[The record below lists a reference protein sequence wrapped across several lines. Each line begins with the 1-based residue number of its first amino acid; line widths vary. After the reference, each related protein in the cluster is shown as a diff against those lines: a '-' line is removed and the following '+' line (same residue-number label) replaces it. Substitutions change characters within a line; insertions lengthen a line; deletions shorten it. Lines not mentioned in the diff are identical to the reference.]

1 MPGRSRG
8 RPQLYSGSVARFPNR
23 VEFPVVSSPPFQDY
37 IASRYL
43 WLLSALRRISAAWG
57 SLLRACLHLKP
68 HVATH
73 FRSLQVIWPASLNLS
88 PPAPR
93 IDTLIQSPK
102 PLAEASPYM
111 RRFIS
116 PVFGLLSLATG
127 SLSANIAVSTLANV
141 AILQCGEVTFSWTGG
156 EGPYIVAS
164 SDRILTPID
173 LAGTNI
179 VEVGVELNS
188 YTVLVNYPAGTTAY
202 FTVSDGFEDS
212 GSTDTFTIHAVASPR
227 SDSVGNP
234 TSDSGPTSGPL
245 PTSAGDDTTS
255 STKSSTNIGPI
266 AGGAAGGG
274 AVVVLLIGLCW
285 WMVKRRNRASTTA
298 SPKVLESAGPT
309 EKAVSV
315 LTKRAPPMQ
324 QADTDVT
331 KVDLQPSVEL
341 YGHKIG
347 TPSSAALLPPES
359 VAYNEQTPVRT
370 MVNNANPEIHED
382 RLWAEEQGRTRT
394 TFTSDSKTVMSWEP
408 AGAQGSTSGSTAGP
422 SHGQELEQR
431 LRALERRVTSVDEA
445 PPPSYDDKS

>member
-1 MPGRSRG
+1 
-8 RPQLYSGSVARFPNR
+8 
-23 VEFPVVSSPPFQDY
+23 
-37 IASRYL
+37 
-43 WLLSALRRISAAWG
+43 
-57 SLLRACLHLKP
+57 
-68 HVATH
+68 
-73 FRSLQVIWPASLNLS
+73 
-88 PPAPR
+88 
-93 IDTLIQSPK
+93 
-102 PLAEASPYM
+102 M

-127 SLSANIAVSTLANV
+127 SLSANIAVTLYAPFSV
-141 AILQCGEVTFSWTGG
+141 SFHLTISITMIVPAGQTSPFVLSLSCPYRIICQVYFAVQCGEVTFSWTGG
-156 EGPYIVAS
+156 EGKSPETLFSHRKLTNDEQDRTQWLPRILMVSAILRPP

-212 GSTDTFTIHAVASPR
+212 GSTDTFTIRSSTDSSCLTASG

-245 PTSAGDDTTS
+245 PTSAGDNTTS
-255 STKSSTNIGPI
+255 STKSSTNIGAV

-285 WMVKRRNRASTTA
+285 WMVKRRNRESTA
-298 SPKVLESAGPT
+298 SPKVLKSAGPT

-315 LTKRAPPMQ
+315 VSKRAPPMQ

-331 KVDLQPSVEL
+331 NVDLQPSVEL

-359 VAYNEQTPVRT
+359 VAYNKQTPVRT

>member
-1 MPGRSRG
+1 
-8 RPQLYSGSVARFPNR
+8 
-23 VEFPVVSSPPFQDY
+23 
-37 IASRYL
+37 
-43 WLLSALRRISAAWG
+43 
-57 SLLRACLHLKP
+57 
-68 HVATH
+68 
-73 FRSLQVIWPASLNLS
+73 
-88 PPAPR
+88 
-93 IDTLIQSPK
+93 
-102 PLAEASPYM
+102 M
-111 RRFIS
+111 RRFSS

-127 SLSANIAVSTLANV
+127 SLSANIAVSTL
-141 AILQCGEVTFSWTGG
+141 
-156 EGPYIVAS
+156 PP
-164 SDRILTPID
+164 SDRIITPID

-212 GSTDTFTIHAVASPR
+212 GSTDTFTIRSSTDSSCLTASG

-245 PTSAGDDTTS
+245 PTSPGDDTTS
-255 STKSSTNIGPI
+255 STKSSTNIGAI

-298 SPKVLESAGPT
+298 IPKVLESAGPT

-315 LTKRAPPMQ
+315 LSKRAPPMQ

-370 MVNNANPEIHED
+370 MVNNANPEITKI
-382 RLWAEEQGRTRT
+382 GY
-394 TFTSDSKTVMSWEP
+394 
-408 AGAQGSTSGSTAGP
+408 
-422 SHGQELEQR
+422 GQR
-431 LRALERRVTSVDEA
+431 SRALRQAR
-445 PPPSYDDKS
+445 PMDKSLNKAYEPWRDV

>member
-1 MPGRSRG
+1 M
-8 RPQLYSGSVARFPNR
+8 ARTRAVTVPSWKTKKIADGTATA
-23 VEFPVVSSPPFQDY
+23 PV
-37 IASRYL
+37 
-43 WLLSALRRISAAWG
+43 RRD
-57 SLLRACLHLKP
+57 
-68 HVATH
+68 
-73 FRSLQVIWPASLNLS
+73 Q
-88 PPAPR
+88 R
-93 IDTLIQSPK
+93 IDTRMGSANLD
-102 PLAEASPYM
+102 LAKTDGQGILLRGSSRKYWGALPFEAVHIT

-127 SLSANIAVSTLANV
+127 SLSANIAVSTL
-141 AILQCGEVTFSWTGG
+141 
-156 EGPYIVAS
+156 PP

-212 GSTDTFTIHAVASPR
+212 GSTDTFTIHSSTQDPIRKTPCITHSVPWLTTHR
-227 SDSVGNP
+227 VGNP

-255 STKSSTNIGPI
+255 STKSSTNIGAI

-315 LTKRAPPMQ
+315 LSKRAPPMQ

-445 PPPSYDDKS
+445 PPPSYDEKS

>member
-1 MPGRSRG
+1 
-8 RPQLYSGSVARFPNR
+8 
-23 VEFPVVSSPPFQDY
+23 
-37 IASRYL
+37 
-43 WLLSALRRISAAWG
+43 
-57 SLLRACLHLKP
+57 
-68 HVATH
+68 
-73 FRSLQVIWPASLNLS
+73 
-88 PPAPR
+88 
-93 IDTLIQSPK
+93 
-102 PLAEASPYM
+102 M

-156 EGPYIVAS
+156 EGPYTVV
-164 SDRILTPID
+164 DRILTPID

-212 GSTDTFTIHAVASPR
+212 GSTDTFTIRSSTDSSCLTASG

-234 TSDSGPTSGPL
+234 TSNSGPTSGPL
-245 PTSAGDDTTS
+245 PTSVGDDTTS
-255 STKSSTNIGPI
+255 STKSSTNIGAI

-315 LTKRAPPMQ
+315 LSKRAPLMQ

-347 TPSSAALLPPES
+347 TPSSSALLPPES
-359 VAYNEQTPVRT
+359 VAYNEQTPVRM

-408 AGAQGSTSGSTAGP
+408 AGAQGSTSGSKAGP

>member
-1 MPGRSRG
+1 M
-8 RPQLYSGSVARFPNR
+8 
-23 VEFPVVSSPPFQDY
+23 
-37 IASRYL
+37 
-43 WLLSALRRISAAWG
+43 RRI
-57 SLLRACLHLKP
+57 
-68 HVATH
+68 
-73 FRSLQVIWPASLNLS
+73 
-88 PPAPR
+88 
-93 IDTLIQSPK
+93 
-102 PLAEASPYM
+102 
-111 RRFIS
+111 IS
-116 PVFGLLSLATG
+116 PVFGLLFLATG

-156 EGPYIVAS
+156 EGPYTVV
-164 SDRILTPID
+164 DRILTPID

-212 GSTDTFTIHAVASPR
+212 GSTDTFTICSSTQDPIRKTPCIAHSVPWLTTHR
-227 SDSVGNP
+227 VGNP

-255 STKSSTNIGPI
+255 STKSSTNIGAI

-315 LTKRAPPMQ
+315 LSKRAPPMQ

-347 TPSSAALLPPES
+347 TPSSAALIPPES

-382 RLWAEEQGRTRT
+382 RLSAEEQD
-394 TFTSDSKTVMSWEP
+394 FKTVMSWEP
-408 AGAQGSTSGSTAGP
+408 AGAQGSTSGSKAGP
-422 SHGQELEQR
+422 SHGQELEQMNASR
-431 LRALERRVTSVDEA
+431 LRSSELNELRSRIRGRSC
-445 PPPSYDDKS
+445 PPPTPVRQRTTILREFGQQGLAFCYIPGVTCFPQQIEIRDHNSSKIRGLALPQSVGAVAANSFLAYKDAGVGATEQWKLNYY